1 MWKLESKIIQY
12 KRLFL
17 LKEGEKHLQD
27 RNNQN
32 EILEPKHGGLLNLD
46 DDSWD
51 HWHQGGTQ
59 SIQFIM
65 YERGLLFL
73 RLKSPQVYPT
83 TGKLHR
89 GTRSLVIFPF
99 ILMRAGFSDLRP
111 FIEGGRWFRLGYG

>member
-59 SIQFIM
+59 TYSSLFM
-65 YERGLLFL
+65 RGG
-73 RLKSPQVYPT
+73 Y
-83 TGKLHR
+83 
-89 GTRSLVIFPF
+89 
-99 ILMRAGFSDLRP
+99 FS
-111 FIEGGRWFRLGYG
+111 

>member
-1 MWKLESKIIQY
+1 MWKLESRIIQY

-51 HWHQGGTQ
+51 HWHQGGYSKHTVHYVWEGVTFPK
-59 SIQFIM
+59 IK
-65 YERGLLFL
+65 
-73 RLKSPQVYPT
+73 KSPSIPHYRKT
-83 TGKLHR
+83 TQGHKKPGH
-89 GTRSLVIFPF
+89 TSIYTD
-99 ILMRAGFSDLRP
+99 AG
-111 FIEGGRWFRLGYG
+111 RL